1 MLSAIIASIVTAV
14 LTLIGTLYVQKRN
27 SENRYRKDALYLYLN
42 LRQLKKEIDVDKK
55 RVDSGMMC
63 NLLPYPNQI
72 DYIGVVCN
80 LNDKLEKTDAL
91 NINDFFEKVKI
102 LNNAK
107 MCYAQFESLYNN
119 SQTTAQ
125 NMINPYEQQR
135 SRAYQTFVYYI
146 NDISNDENYKKN
158 IVEIIS
164 KLEKLKDK

>member
-1 MLSAIIASIVTAV
+1 MLSAIIASVVTAI
-14 LTLIGTLYVQKRN
+14 LTLIGTLFIQKRN

-42 LRQLKKEIDVDKK
+42 LRQIKKAIDDDKK
-55 RVDSGMMC
+55 CVDSNKMC
-63 NLLPYPNQI
+63 NLLPYSNQI
-72 DYIGVVCN
+72 DYIGVICN
-80 LNDKLEKTDAL
+80 LNDKLENEDVL

-107 MCYAQFESLYNN
+107 MYYIQIESIYNN
-119 SQTTAQ
+119 PQTKVQ
-125 NMINPYEQQR
+125 NMSNPYEQQR
-135 SRAYQTFVYYI
+135 NTAYQSFVYYI